1 MALEDPT
8 RSFKET
14 FYEKILED
22 DERHQGST
30 RKSWTRQRIN
40 DVMNN
45 VKNARVT
52 MLERGTKK
60 SMHYYW
66 LAKYD
71 IMETG
76 GEEYLIFKRKA
87 ADDPIIQIVAREDYF
102 DILLSAHNSCGH
114 GGRDKIV
121 YSLKSKLYIP
131 IRAIQLFVALCPTC
145 DAKRHAPRKSID
157 TRPTMAQDFNIGG
170 QVDLIDFQSCSDG
183 EFKWLLNYEDNA
195 TKFVSLRPLKS
206 KRASEVAMELMK
218 IFMTFGAPY
227 ILQSDNGREFTANI
241 IEELTAMWPEFK
253 IIHGSPRRPET
264 QGSVERSN
272 QDVEN
277 MLRMWMKDNKSTNW
291 SVGCYYVQYNKNSS
305 FHRIIGRSPYKA
317 LFGNDP
323 KAGLGDSKI
332 PSALL
337 ETFESEQQLK
347 IISDQVS
354 DSNDY
359 AATTL
364 TIQSDKIMN
373 VQIPKD
379 ESEEA
384 QHEDVPVSIKEPEET
399 HLVDVQVLINKPEET
414 QLEAVQAEQ
423 EISFQRNQAHIGI
436 KRAAEIMIEDTAK
449 KLKPLNVGSN
459 ILINVPKVD
468 RGLLGT
474 KNIRGR
480 VVDFRNG
487 VYRVGTK
494 TGTIK
499 SWFPRHQ
506 LQESVDDYHDDVLDV
521 PISLREAVR
530 NESMFGGQGFQKCTC
545 KPAPKQCFTNRC
557 ACYKNKVLCCSKCHS
572 NLSCINK

>member
-14 FYEKILED
+14 FYEKLLED

-52 MLERGTKK
+52 MLERGNKT
-60 SMHYYW
+60 SMSYYW

-71 IMETG
+71 IITTD
-76 GEEYLIFKRKA
+76 GEEYLIFKRKSTEE
-87 ADDPIIQIVAREDYF
+87 PIIQIVAREDYF
-102 DILLSAHNSCGH
+102 DILLSAHKSCGH

-121 YSLKSKLYIP
+121 YCLKSKLYIP

-145 DAKRHAPRKSID
+145 DGKRHAPRKSIV
-157 TRPTMAQDFNIGG
+157 TRPIVSQDFNTRG
-170 QVDLIDFQSCSDG
+170 QVDLIDFQSCPDG
-183 EFKWLLNYEDNA
+183 DFKWLLNYQDSA
-195 TKFVSLRPLKS
+195 TKFLSLRPLKS

-218 IFMTFGAPY
+218 IFMTFGAPA
-227 ILQSDNGREFTANI
+227 ILQSDNGRKFTANI

-253 IIHGSPRRPET
+253 IIHGSPRRPQT

-272 QDVEN
+272 QDLEN

-291 SVGCYYVQYNKNSS
+291 SVGCYYVQYQKNSS
-305 FHRIIGRSPYKA
+305 FHQIIGRSPYKA

-323 KAGLGDSKI
+323 KAGL
-332 PSALL
+332 AQL
-337 ETFESEQQLK
+337 EAA
-347 IISDQVS
+347 QVS
-354 DSNDY
+354 VN
-359 AATTL
+359 
-364 TIQSDKIMN
+364 K
-373 VQIPKD
+373 
-379 ESEEA
+379 SEEA
-384 QHEDVPVSIKEPEET
+384 QVVEVPVLKKEPEET
-399 HLVDVQVLINKPEET
+399 HLMDVQVLLNKPEET
-414 QLEAVQAEQ
+414 QLEAVQAEE

-436 KRAAEIMIEDTAK
+436 KRAAEIMIDNTAK
-449 KLKPLNVGSN
+449 KFKPLNVGSSV
-459 ILINVPKVD
+459 LINVPKVD
-468 RGLLGT
+468 RGPLDT

-480 VVDFRNG
+480 IVDFRNG

-499 SWFPRHQ
+499 NWFPRHE
-506 LQESVDDYHDDVLDV
+506 LQEPVDVYHDDISDV
-521 PISLREAVR
+521 PISLSEAVR
-530 NESMFGGQGFQKCTC
+530 NESMFRGFQKCTC
-545 KPAPKQCFTNRC
+545 KPAPKQCFSNRC
-557 ACYKNKVLCCSKCHS
+557 ACYKNKVLCGSKCHS

>member
-1 MALEDPT
+1 MALLVEDST

-14 FYEKILED
+14 FYEKLLED

-40 DVMNN
+40 DVINN

-52 MLERGTKK
+52 MLTRGNKT
-60 SMHYYW
+60 SMNYYW

-71 IMETG
+71 IMTTG
-76 GEEYLIFKRKA
+76 GEEYLTFKRKA
-87 ADDPIIQIVAREDYF
+87 AEEPIIQIVAREDYF
-102 DILLSAHNSCGH
+102 DILLSAHKSCGH

-121 YSLKSKLYIP
+121 YSLKSKFYIP
-131 IRAIQLFVALCPTC
+131 VRAIQLFLALCPTC
-145 DAKRHAPRKSID
+145 DAKRHAPRKSTV
-157 TRPTMAQDFNIGG
+157 TRPIVSQDFNIRG

-183 EFKWLLNYEDNA
+183 DFKWLLNYQDDA

-206 KRASEVAMELMK
+206 KRGSEVAMELMK

-227 ILQSDNGREFTANI
+227 ILQSDNGCEFTENI

-253 IIHGSPRRPET
+253 IIHESPRRPQT

-272 QDVEN
+272 RDVEN

-291 SVGCYYVQYNKNSS
+291 SVGCYYVQYQKNSS

-323 KAGLGDSKI
+323 DQKI
-332 PSALL
+332 L
-337 ETFESEQQLK
+337 
-347 IISDQVS
+347 SDQVS

-364 TIQSDKIMN
+364 TIQSDEIMN
-373 VQIPKD
+373 EQIPKVKTEED
-379 ESEEA
+379 QLEAVQVSINESEA
-384 QHEDVPVSIKEPEET
+384 QLVEVPVLKKEPEET
-399 HLVDVQVLINKPEET
+399 HLMDVQVLINKPEET
-414 QLEAVQAEQ
+414 HLV
-423 EISFQRNQAHIGI
+423 RNQAHIGI
-436 KRAAEIMIEDTAK
+436 KRAAEIMIDNTAK
-449 KLKPLNVGSN
+449 KFKPLNLGSSV
-459 ILINVPKVD
+459 LINVPKVD
-468 RGLLGT
+468 RGPLDT
-474 KNIRGR
+474 KIIRGR

-487 VYRVGTK
+487 VYRVETK

-499 SWFPRHQ
+499 NWFPRHE
-506 LQESVDDYHDDVLDV
+506 LQEPVDDYHDDLLDV

-530 NESMFGGQGFQKCTC
+530 NESIFGGQGFQKCTC

-557 ACYKNKVLCCSKCHS
+557 ACYKNKVLCGSKCHS
-572 NLSCINK
+572 SLSCINK